1 MRRKNEAG
9 ELLLPPSEYDE
20 IKSLYSKEDVEESV
34 EESQTIQG
42 RIWS

>member
-9 ELLLPPSEYDE
+9 ELLPPSEFDE